1 MPQISVVIPVYNRPH
16 RVLRAIESVWKQD
29 FQDFELIVVDD
40 GSTDNT
46 SDVLRPLQSR
56 LRYVRQQNK
65 GPGAARNCGVQHAVG
80 EWVAFLDSDDT
91 WLPNKLSRQMAW
103 AESVKADVCFHD
115 ALTSEGEAGSGSRIP
130 RLEQIRRQAGGLR
143 RLNSEILPDSF
154 KLLVETAQLFLT
166 TSLLLKR
173 DAFMAVGGM
182 TCELLTNQDIE
193 LYLRLF
199 PRYRVGFL
207 NETLAIYSPGE
218 NRAFQ
223 VASHK
228 TRRRTERGKSR
239 ILVDRIRAYAKAFE
253 DRVSNNDAERA
264 DIARNGIVHMLRT
277 FAGHSRRTG
286 ALSASLNA
294 YFCCVLLRV
303 LPAVN
308 PVRLLRWNALVP
320 HTQSPIAASPECAS
334 TGAA

>member
-1 MPQISVVIPVYNRPH
+1 MPLISVVIPVYNRPH
-16 RVLRAIESVWKQD
+16 RVVRAIESIWKQD

-40 GSTDNT
+40 GSTDST
-46 SDVLRPLQSR
+46 GDVLRALQGR
-56 LRYVRQQNK
+56 LRYVRQQNS
-65 GPGAARNCGVQHAVG
+65 GPGAARNYGVQHAAG

-103 AESVKADVCFHD
+103 AQSVKADVCFHD
-115 ALTSEGEAGSGSRIP
+115 ALTSEGEAGSENRIP
-130 RLEQIRRQAGGLR
+130 RLEQIRRQMTGLR

-154 KLLVETAQLFLT
+154 RLLVEAAQLFLT

-182 TCELLTNQDIE
+182 NCELLTNQDIE

-207 NETLAIYSPGE
+207 NETLAVYSPGE

-228 TRRRTERGKSR
+228 TRQRLEQGKSR

-253 DRVSNNDAERA
+253 DRAANSDTERA
-264 DIARNGIVHMLRT
+264 DIAREGIVHMLRT

-286 ALSASLNA
+286 AFSASLNA
-294 YFCCVLLRV
+294 YICCALLRV
-303 LPAVN
+303 LPFAN
-308 PVRLLRWNALVP
+308 PVSLLRWNALVADTRARIP
-320 HTQSPIAASPECAS
+320 APSECAS